1 VTDPETPRAAGALAK
16 KLELDPDWRVR
27 VIPGHGGTEFGGL
40 SEDTNGEGKR
50 HRVSEYIEVDSVSVR
65 AQHTDGRALVAV
77 WIKRADEQ
85 KWTFDLAFRGRDVAT
100 DEGVPRRLNSRQLN
114 AYAIAGCPADAL
126 AACAELAPKAGSK

>member
-1 VTDPETPRAAGALAK
+1 VVETPRAAGALAK
-16 KLELDPDWRVR
+16 KLELDPAWRVR

-77 WIKRADEQ
+77 W
-85 KWTFDLAFRGRDVAT
+85 
-100 DEGVPRRLNSRQLN
+100 VPRRLNSRQLN

-126 AACAELAPKAGSK
+126 AACAELAPKAAGA